1 MENQAL
7 CQSHIREKSTMAVA
21 LVLKAS
27 DQRFYTFFYHI
38 LVDKVLVTRTA
49 LVAVWWK

>member
-7 CQSHIREKSTMAVA
+7 CQSHREESTMAVA

-27 DQRFYTFFYHI
+27 DQKFYTFLYHI